1 MTSNSH
7 TLNRRTALKSLA
19 AVTGSGFLIGSGTTS
34 ASALP
39 DGAISEEDYEPPFP
53 DAPVLEI
60 ADEVK
65 QLGNRY
71 DLLVGDTDQKLE
83 YLDNA
88 DLDRETYRQTR
99 EFLIDLWRAYP
110 TERVTDGNV
119 TTVRLKNKIFSESN
133 ARTLDQRHSVGL
145 DEAASAVDSGAN
157 TVWRNNHVD
166 PMWNPKDHR
175 HMVKT
180 ATNQMSDH
188 VDAPVRPRRAQVEA
202 DDPDD
207 WDAIEE
213 VDIDPEDDTFGEY
226 ARKKAANWLVSK
238 VNEVHHS
245 VSHYYNP
252 EGPQIT
258 ITLRNGF
265 FPYETTI
272 NCEPTGSAPKYAD
285 KWAKKARRANG
296 KTRWRRVGYASHF
309 LTDVGNPLH
318 TGLESQ
324 QFHNQWVHTAFE
336 WYVQRNWTQD
346 RAGDYDHTFKPFFEG
361 HKDDDVHWIHVSDP
375 NQATKELARSSH
387 QYAWQIYDYIHTHGN
402 SSNSGDWD
410 ANKIH
415 PQAANAIHKT
425 GLYLRGLIKHICG

>member
-1 MTSNSH
+1 VTTNSH
-7 TLNRRTALKSLA
+7 TLTRRTALKSLA
-19 AVTGSGFLIGSGTTS
+19 AVTGSGLLFGSGTTS

-39 DGAISEEDYEPPFP
+39 DGAISEEEYEPPFP

-65 QLGNRY
+65 RLGNRY
-71 DLLVGDTDQKLE
+71 DLLVGDKDQKLE
-83 YLDNA
+83 YLDQA
-88 DLDRETYRQTR
+88 DLDRETYRQAR

-119 TTVRLKNKIFSESN
+119 TTVRLENGIFSDSS

-145 DEAASAVDSGAN
+145 DEAAKAVDAGASN
-157 TVWRNNHVD
+157 VWRNDHVG

-180 ATNQMSDH
+180 ATDQMSDH

-207 WDAIEE
+207 WDAVQELN
-213 VDIDPEDDTFGEY
+213 VDPEDDSVGDY
-226 ARKKAANWLVSK
+226 VRDQAANWLISK
-238 VNEVHHS
+238 VNKVNHS

-258 ITLRNGF
+258 VNVGNGWF
-265 FPYETTI
+265 SRDVTI
-272 NCEPTGSAPKYAD
+272 DCGPTGSAPKYAD

-296 KTRWRRVGYASHF
+296 ETRWRRAGYASHF
-309 LTDVGNPLH
+309 LTDAGNPLH

-324 QFHNQWVHTAFE
+324 QFNNRWVHTAFE
-336 WYVQRNWTQD
+336 WYIQRNWTQD
-346 RAGDYDHTFKPFFEG
+346 RAGHYDHTFEPFFKG
-361 HKDDDVHWIHVSDP
+361 HKDDEVHWFPISDP

-402 SSNSGDWD
+402 SSNPGDWD
-410 ANKIH
+410 ANEIH

-425 GLYLRGLIKHICG
+425 GLYLRGLIKYICG